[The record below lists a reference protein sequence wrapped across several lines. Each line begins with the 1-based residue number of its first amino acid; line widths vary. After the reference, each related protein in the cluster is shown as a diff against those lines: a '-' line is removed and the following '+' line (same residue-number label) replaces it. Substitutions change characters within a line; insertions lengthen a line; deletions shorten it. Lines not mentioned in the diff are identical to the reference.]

1 MIRCKKTSKD
11 STLNPNGS
19 SISDPSAIT
28 EVFNN
33 YFSNIASNLDR
44 DIPDS
49 NISPLY
55 FLGAPVENSFF
66 CSPSESVEIVNLIRR
81 QKNKFTDLM
90 NIPVFIY
97 KILSPLIAPSVSML
111 FNNSLSE
118 CIYPDQML

>member
-1 MIRCKKTSKD
+1 M
-11 STLNPNGS
+11 TLNHNGS
-19 SISDPSAIT
+19 SISDPSAIP

-44 DIPDS
+44 DIPHS

-66 CSPSESVEIVNLIRR
+66 CPHSDSEKIVNLIHR
-81 QKNKFTDLM
+81 QKNKSADLM

-97 KILSPLIAPSVSML
+97 KILA
-111 FNNSLSE
+111 
-118 CIYPDQML
+118 